1 MQKEITV
8 AIELYDRV
16 SAKKIARDVTFYAS
30 INSFTGEILTDNF
43 GTTTYSSEGH
53 IFAAQIGRGVKMHS
67 TDGSIICLTPE
78 RAQKLGWTSFGRK
91 PLFTDENGNMYFFNR
106 RCSIR
111 NAQAEIVTWADL
123 YIDSPLATQ
132 QQYYGSIKAGE

>member
-30 INSFTGEILTDNF
+30 AYNNGELVTDNF
-43 GTTTYSSEGH
+43 GTVTYYSKDN

-67 TDGSIICLTPE
+67 TDGSIFCFTPE
-78 RAQKLGWTSFGRK
+78 RATKLGWLQFGRK